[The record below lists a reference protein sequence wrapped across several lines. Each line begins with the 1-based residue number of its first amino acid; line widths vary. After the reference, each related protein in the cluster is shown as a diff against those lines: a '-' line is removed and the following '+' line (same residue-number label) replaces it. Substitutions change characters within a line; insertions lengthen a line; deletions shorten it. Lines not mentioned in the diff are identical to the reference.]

1 MPPGIRVVTAVRRS
15 VDNHFHLRLHQQR
28 RSSVSRRS
36 DVGVVGDIVLTSV
49 NRVGAVKKA
58 AGKLTRNQG
67 LVPRG
72 EAGKVRNKA
81 VTVTNRL
88 ARLH

>member
-1 MPPGIRVVTAVRRS
+1 M
-15 VDNHFHLRLHQQR
+15 
-28 RSSVSRRS
+28 
-36 DVGVVGDIVLTSV
+36 LTSV
-49 NRVGAVKKA
+49 DHVGAVKKA

-81 VTVTNRL
+81 VTVTDRSASLLTLNFVRRL
-88 ARLH
+88 ELSPSAARHHRAQLEVMDMS